1 MPPKRTSPYLLLA
14 NIGQL
19 VTLHGE
25 AGPRR
30 GTALRDIGVI
40 KDAAVLCGGGKIIAA
55 GSQQELLGHPWLRKN
70 KRKVKEMDCKGSVV
84 LPGLIDSHTHPVFTE
99 PRLLDFEKRISGA
112 SYQEIAAAGGGIRS
126 SITGVR
132 EAKLANLAGKVLATL
147 EAMLEQG
154 TTTVEAKSGYGL
166 STESETKSLAAIRD
180 AARHWPGTVVSTLL
194 AAHVVP
200 PEYEGKADEY
210 IEKICTEIIPL
221 AVKRKL
227 AGFVDVFCE
236 RGAFSLHQAER
247 IFAAARSHGLGMRAH
262 VGQFTASRL
271 DSLLACH
278 PASLDH
284 MDCVT
289 SHDITML
296 ARGNTVATLLPGAN
310 YFLGH
315 KPYPDARRLIDSGVP
330 VALATDFNPG
340 TSPTPSMSFIISL
353 ACTHMKMTPAEAIA
367 ASTINAAYALQLQD
381 KKGSIEPG
389 KDADLAMFDIKDYR
403 ELGYWFAW
411 NRCAGVIVAG
421 QKHSALF

>member
-1 MPPKRTSPYLLLA
+1 LAAKITSPYLLLA
-14 NIGQL
+14 NVGQL
-19 VTLHGE
+19 LTLRE
-25 AGPRR
+25 AVGPRR
-30 GTALRDIGVI
+30 GTALQDIGLI

-55 GSQQELLGHPWLRKN
+55 GTQQELLSHPWLQKN
-70 KRKVKEMDCKGSVV
+70 KRNVKEIDCKGSVV
-84 LPGLIDSHTHPVFTE
+84 LPGLIDSHTHPAFTE
-99 PRLLDFEKRISGA
+99 PRLLDFERRISGS
-112 SYQEIAAAGGGIRS
+112 SYQEIAAAGGGIHS
-126 SITGVR
+126 SLAGVR
-132 EAKLANLAGKVLATL
+132 DATLANLAEKVLAAL

-166 STESETKSLAAIRD
+166 STEAEIKSLAAIRD

-200 PEYEGKADEY
+200 PEFEGNADAY
-210 IEKICTEIIPL
+210 VEKVCAEIIPL
-221 AVKRKL
+221 AAKRKL
-227 AGFVDVFCE
+227 AAFADVFCE
-236 RGAFSLHQAER
+236 RGAFTLHQAER
-247 IFAAARSHGLGMRAH
+247 IFAAARSHGLGLRAH

-289 SHDITML
+289 TEDIALL
-296 ARGNTVATLLPGAN
+296 ARANTIVTLLPGAN

-330 VALATDFNPG
+330 IALATDFNPG
-340 TSPTPSMSFIISL
+340 TSPTPSMSFMISL

-381 KKGSIEPG
+381 RKGSIEPG
-389 KDADLAMFDIKDYR
+389 KDADLAIFDIKDYR

-411 NRCAGVIVAG
+411 NRCSGTVVAG
-421 QKHSALF
+421 QPQMKA